1 MPPLTFLVMN
11 LIPEIEFLNT
21 LTDFGIKLGL
31 DKTKYLLKKF
41 GNPHQ
46 KYPSILIA
54 GTNGKGSVARTLSNI
69 LTVSGYKTG
78 LYTSPHLVY
87 VGERIVVDGRE
98 IAEEEL
104 VYKIRHLQ
112 KILNSQPFHL
122 YPTFFEA
129 LTAIAFSYF
138 ADKKI
143 EILVCEVGMGG
154 RFDATN
160 VLPSSLE
167 IITRIGFDHMQYLG
181 NTYHEIANEKVGIIK
196 EGTYVVSSRQKPP
209 AMDVIIRKAKEK
221 GAKLYYEGRD
231 FSTKRVSFSVDG
243 QIFNFYS
250 RTNNLRGIK
259 TPLQGRHQI
268 SNMAVV
274 CQAALLLDKIGF
286 NIKEE
291 AIYRGIETTYWPC
304 RFQILNNDPYIVID
318 GAHNPDGIRTLL
330 DTLAELFPD
339 KKFSFLMGILKDKDW
354 KRMLSLVLHRKNVGE
369 IVFTTP
375 DSERAISPD
384 VLADFVLKRQDHIP
398 VKIINAPS
406 QALKYIKSIR
416 KNWCICGSLYLCG
429 DIMREKEIL

>member
-1 MPPLTFLVMN
+1 MKLL
-11 LIPEIEFLNT
+11 PEIEFLNT

-46 KYPSILIA
+46 KYTSILIT
-54 GTNGKGSVARTLSNI
+54 GTNGKGSVARTLANI
-69 LTVSGYKTG
+69 LTVAGYKTG

-87 VGERIVVDGRE
+87 VGERIAVDGRQ
-98 IAEEEL
+98 IPEEEL
-104 VYKIRHLQ
+104 VCKIRHLQ
-112 KILNSQPFHL
+112 KVLADQPHHL

-129 LTAIAFSYF
+129 LTVIAFSYF
-138 ADKKI
+138 VDKKI
-143 EILVCEVGMGG
+143 DILVCEVGMGG

-167 IITRIGFDHMQYLG
+167 IITKIGFDHMQYLG
-181 NTYHEIANEKVGIIK
+181 NTYQEIANEKAGIIK
-196 EGTYVVSSRQKPP
+196 QGTVVVSSRQKPP
-209 AMDVIIRKAKEK
+209 TMSVIIRKAKEK
-221 GAKLYYEGRD
+221 GAKLYCEGRD
-231 FSTKRVSFSVDG
+231 FHSKRIYFTPYG
-243 QIFNFYS
+243 QAFNFYG
-250 RTNNLRGIK
+250 RTRNLRGIK

-274 CQAALLLDKIGF
+274 CQSVLLLDKMGF

-291 AIYRGIETTYWPC
+291 AIYKGIETTYWPC
-304 RFQILNNDPYIVID
+304 RFQILNKDPYIIID

-354 KRMLSLVLHRKNVGE
+354 KKMLSLVLNSKNMEE
-369 IVFTTP
+369 IIFTTP

-384 VLADFVLKRQDHIP
+384 VLASFVLKKQNRIP
-398 VKIINAPS
+398 AKVINTPS
-406 QALKYIKSIR
+406 LALKYIRGTR

-429 DIMREKEIL
+429 DIMREEEIL